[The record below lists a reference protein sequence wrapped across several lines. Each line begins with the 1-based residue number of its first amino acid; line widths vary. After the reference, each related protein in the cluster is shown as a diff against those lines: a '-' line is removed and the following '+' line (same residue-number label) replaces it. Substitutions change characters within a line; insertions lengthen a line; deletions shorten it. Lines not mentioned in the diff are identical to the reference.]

1 MAEEIATV
9 RTKIKMTDAT
19 QIVDRARFA
28 AVELV
33 RLEERLTGSRMAAYD
48 RVGSMVGASA
58 GWVRKFIGRN
68 PDVRPDLVV
77 GWNLLAFYD
86 RVCTRVEQA
95 ADNER
100 SRAAAL
106 RAENHAA
113 VESAVAMVGRVS
125 RPPPAGT
132 DER

>member
-1 MAEEIATV
+1 M
-9 RTKIKMTDAT
+9 RTIKKMTDAT
-19 QIVDRARFA
+19 QIVDQARFA

-33 RLEERLTGSRMAAYD
+33 RREERLTGSRMAAYD

-68 PDVRPDLVV
+68 PDVRPDLIV
-77 GWNLLAFYD
+77 GFNLLQMYD
-86 RVCTRVEQA
+86 RVCTRVEQE

-106 RAENHAA
+106 RAEHNEA
-113 VESAVAMVGRVS
+113 VESALAMVARVS
-125 RPPPAGT
+125 RPPTPG
-132 DER
+132 EGEG

>member
-1 MAEEIATV
+1 M
-9 RTKIKMTDAT
+9 RTKLMSDAA

-33 RLEERLTGSRMAAYD
+33 RREERSTGSRMTAYD
-48 RVGSMVGASA
+48 RVGSMIGASP
-58 GWVRKFIGRN
+58 GWLRKFIGRN

-95 ADNER
+95 AENER

-106 RAENHAA
+106 RAENHEAVKGA
-113 VESAVAMVGRVS
+113 VELVARTA
-125 RPPPAGT
+125 RTPPARTNKG
-132 DER
+132 